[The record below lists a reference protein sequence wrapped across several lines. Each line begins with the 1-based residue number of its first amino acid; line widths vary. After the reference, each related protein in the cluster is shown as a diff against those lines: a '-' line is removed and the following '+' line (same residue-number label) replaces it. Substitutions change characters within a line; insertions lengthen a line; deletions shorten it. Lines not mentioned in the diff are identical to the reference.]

1 MSLEVLELDLELL
14 RSWYRRRP
22 SDAYKN
28 QAGHVAIFA
37 GSLGYTGA
45 AALAA
50 EAALSAGAGLVSLHV
65 DAGIYTI
72 LATRCPPEIMVHSL
86 PDDFTVTT
94 LSTVLAD
101 VFAFGPGIG
110 GSPSE
115 AYLEWLQCESRSVV
129 VDADGLNLMARHLDK
144 RSSIAKAGPRV
155 LTPHPGELA
164 RLFPEEAQL
173 ARRGERAEAITEA
186 FPLTLLFK
194 GEKTLITQR
203 GEPTRMNTT
212 GNPGMATGG
221 MGDVLTGIIVA
232 LLAQGY
238 EPNRAAC
245 LGAWLVARAA
255 DHAIESGLAT
265 HETLRP
271 TTVIQQLAI
280 GFREL
285 GA

>member
-1 MSLEVLELDLELL
+1 M
-14 RSWYRRRP
+14 
-22 SDAYKN
+22 
-28 QAGHVAIFA
+28 
-37 GSLGYTGA
+37 
-45 AALAA
+45 
-50 EAALSAGAGLVSLHV
+50 
-65 DAGIYTI
+65 
-72 LATRCPPEIMVHSL
+72 ATRCPPEIMVHSL